1 MCPFSSFYAISSAHP
16 DRKSFRRLLT
26 AHTSLHSRRTFCL
39 PRRLK
44 RRNPRSSLICPKT
57 GSTTTVRILYTARPD
72 SVRNFQRIVCS
83 GDASAGSGSQL
94 AASVL
99 PCLSRSRRH
108 VQIDVLHRF
117 IAYIRLAEVARVG
130 ADLLRLLIQIGHDLR
145 KHREQLFF
153 VVRLL

>member
-57 GSTTTVRILYTARPD
+57 GSTTALRILH
-72 SVRNFQRIVCS
+72 
-83 GDASAGSGSQL
+83 SAPSCGSQL
-94 AASVL
+94 PAHRLFRRRVSGQRFAEPRLGAAVL
-99 PCLSRSRRH
+99 
-108 VQIDVLHRF
+108 VT
-117 IAYIRLAEVARVG
+117 
-130 ADLLRLLIQIGHDLR
+130 
-145 KHREQLFF
+145 
-153 VVRLL
+153 VR